1 MHIGLQDWASEID
14 MRKLTLT
21 EVTLLGA
28 YTCKRADR
36 REIVC
41 RLEKGVFD
49 DLDQVEE
56 RPLKRWRTRVQ
67 RCSSR

>member
-1 MHIGLQDWASEID
+1 MHIGLQDWTSEID

-28 YTCKRADR
+28 YTCTRADR
-36 REIVC
+36 REIVR